1 MSFTFILAIIYSLLL
16 ITDIAAL
23 ILGIKCREWALFIGV
38 TAFIA
43 VGTAVLGYFWIKSPM

>member
-43 VGTAVLGYFWIKSPM
+43 VGTAFLGYLWIRCPM